1 MWSVKSL
8 LLRVFQ
14 LLLLLL
20 FFYQSYTIRKKYLR
34 RDVQVILFTPKFGT
48 KYAIFIFIFW
58 QMLKYQSR
66 LTGTEPFPS
75 LTISRRLDPG
85 EVIRFGANGS
95 FDGFRWPMDKSFLTS
110 AKMAVVVNATEE
122 DGKK

>member
-1 MWSVKSL
+1 
-8 LLRVFQ
+8 
-14 LLLLLL
+14 
-20 FFYQSYTIRKKYLR
+20 
-34 RDVQVILFTPKFGT
+34 
-48 KYAIFIFIFW
+48 
-58 QMLKYQSR
+58 MLKYQSR

-85 EVIRFGANGS
+85 KVIRFGANGS